1 MNIFYVNGCVAA
13 RTSFQ
18 GTPMVPEF
26 MIISCE
32 VGGSGGV
39 AGDSWAGNM
48 ANNQNGNLPA
58 QLTVDYVRA
67 SAYK

>member
-1 MNIFYVNGCVAA
+1 
-13 RTSFQ
+13 
-18 GTPMVPEF
+18 MVPEF

-48 ANNQNGNLPA
+48 ANNKEGNLPA
-58 QLTVDYVRA
+58 QMTVDYVARML
-67 SAYK
+67 